1 MFWKL
6 LGLQALLDSLFDD
19 SWLSLGQVLGDAR
32 RDAAVAP
39 AAAHRA

>member
-19 SWLSLGQVLGDAR
+19 SWLSLGQVLGDD
-32 RDAAVAP
+32 RDEGPAVPIEPHHA
-39 AAAHRA
+39 

>member
-19 SWLSLGQVLGDAR
+19 GWLSLG
-32 RDAAVAP
+32 P
-39 AAAHRA
+39 ASHEIDGQTTPNEPRCA

>member
-32 RDAAVAP
+32 DETASTEPRHA
-39 AAAHRA
+39 